1 MKYEFISSSKI
12 KRGKNTFGRI
22 SYRENGVRK
31 VLDCSIDNLEKYVCR
46 IKYGFDEFTIY
57 GLTSKYL
64 KHRQQ
69 LVRNRQN
76 GGYEGIKLRTYD
88 TDYNWIKNHIL
99 KHWGA
104 IRLDHIDER
113 FILDTVKP
121 FLKNPLNYKTFS
133 TGKKIYNQLQKIL
146 DFGMERS
153 IIKPIRFFKFT
164 SKSDGRNVQPKTV
177 RPTPTVEEVKKIL
190 SVVSPY
196 YQVFLFTLA
205 TTGLR
210 AGECLGLQW
219 DDINFVKKTISVNK
233 SVSIKWGVDIPKT
246 ENGFRTIPLA
256 THLSKLL
263 KKFRFDIYKY
273 FPNLDKKVDYIF
285 VDAKGSFADIN
296 ACRKNSIYFANKKL
310 GYKFD
315 LQSFRRFYRTEMELI
330 FDELNLN
337 KMVLNYRF
345 GHSARNVA
353 EQHYIDRKKVN
364 NSENESVNIL
374 ANKII

>member
-12 KRGKNTFGRI
+12 KRGKNTYGRI
-22 SYRENGVRK
+22 VYRENGVRK

-219 DDINFVKKTISVNK
+219 DDINFAKKQMTIKRTVSLKTI
-233 SVSIKWGVDIPKT
+233 DIPKT
-246 ENGFRTIPLA
+246 ENGFRTIPLPDY
-256 THLSKLL
+256 LIRML
-263 KKFRFDIYKY
+263 KKFKLDIHKY
-273 FPNLDKKVDYIF
+273 VQLSQPTDFIFPDT
-285 VDAKGSFADIN
+285 KGSYKNIDI
-296 ACRKNSIYFANKKL
+296 CRNNSIYFANKKL

>member
-31 VLDCSIDNLEKYVCR
+31 VLDCSIDNLDQYISKF
-46 IKYGFDEFTIY
+46 KYGLDKPTLNA
-57 GLTSKYL
+57 LTKKYL
-64 KHRQQ
+64 EHRQQ

-99 KHWGA
+99 KHWGSM
-104 IRLDHIDER
+104 LIDDINER

-121 FLKNPLNYKTFS
+121 FLKNPLNYRTFS
-133 TGKKIYNQLQKIL
+133 TGRKIYNQLQKIL

-164 SKSDGRNVQPKTV
+164 SKSDGRNVEPKTIRPIPTIDEV
-177 RPTPTVEEVKKIL
+177 RKII
-190 SVVSPY
+190 SIVSPY
-196 YQVFLFTLA
+196 YRVFLFTLA

-219 DDINFVKKTISVNK
+219 SDINFAKKQMTIK
-233 SVSIKWGVDIPKT
+233 RTVSPKGIDIPKT
-246 ENGFRTIPLA
+246 ENGFRTIPLPDY
-256 THLSKLL
+256 LIGML
-263 KKFRFDIYKY
+263 KKFKLDIHKY
-273 FPNLDKKVDYIF
+273 VQLSQPTDFIFPDT
-285 VDAKGSFADIN
+285 KGSYKNIDI
-296 ACRKNSIYFANKKL
+296 CRTNSIYFANKKL
-310 GYKFD
+310 GYKVD

-353 EQHYIDRKKVN
+353 EQHYIDRKRVN
-364 NSENESVNIL
+364 DSENESVNIL